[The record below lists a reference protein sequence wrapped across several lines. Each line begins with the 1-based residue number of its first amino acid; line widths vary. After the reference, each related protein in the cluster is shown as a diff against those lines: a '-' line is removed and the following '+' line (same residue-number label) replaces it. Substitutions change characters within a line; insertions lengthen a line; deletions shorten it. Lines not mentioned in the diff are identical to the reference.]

1 MSETKVVKEQKFK
14 LTVKE
19 MVYIAMFAVIIAVCS
34 WISIPTTVPF
44 TLQTFGI
51 FCAVGMLGG
60 KRGTLSVLVYI
71 LLGAVGIPVF
81 AGFSHGIGALLG
93 ATGGYIIGFLFL
105 ALAYWVLTS
114 AFGEKLPVMV
124 AAMVMGLILCYAF
137 GTVWFMIVYTKNN
150 EAIGLWTALT
160 WCVFPFI
167 IPDLLKMALA
177 ILLTKRVGKYVKL

>member
-1 MSETKVVKEQKFK
+1 MSETKVVKEQNFK
-14 LTVKE
+14 LSVKE
-19 MVYIAMFAVIIAVCS
+19 MVFIAMFAVIIAVCS

-60 KRGTLSVLVYI
+60 KRGSLAVLVYI

-93 ATGGYIIGFLFL
+93 ATGGYIIGFLLL
-105 ALAYWVLTS
+105 AMTYWLMTS
-114 AFGEKLPVMV
+114 LLGEKLHVV
-124 AAMVMGLILCYAF
+124 IAAMVLGLLICYAF
-137 GTVWFMIVYTKNN
+137 GTIWFMIVYAKNN
-150 EAIGLWTALT
+150 EAVGLWTALG

-167 IPDLLKMALA
+167 IPDLLKMVLA
-177 ILLTKRVGKYVKL
+177 ILLTKRIGKLVKL